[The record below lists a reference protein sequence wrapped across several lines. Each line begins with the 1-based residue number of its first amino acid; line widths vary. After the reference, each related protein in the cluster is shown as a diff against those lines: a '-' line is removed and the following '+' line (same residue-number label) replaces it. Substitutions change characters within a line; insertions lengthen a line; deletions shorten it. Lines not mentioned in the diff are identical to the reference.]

1 MNAARAASKEE
12 GVEPTSPRLYSLPL
26 MIRGAGMDLK
36 SIKSGLLVGRLPAA
50 FTVFVTI
57 AAAAIFLWLAQFDA
71 FYRTIFIEEF
81 HSGEAGR
88 AAYLFGS
95 FLGEGGGYQSKV
107 AAPAASILS
116 WMSFEAFGLGRFQ
129 LRLPFVLLS
138 VASVAAFGVFVRR
151 EAGEHRLLAGAA
163 LLAFV
168 LSPFLI
174 NLRATSTNET
184 LFVPVLALTL
194 ALAGSFESATAPRS
208 RLLLAF
214 ALAFC
219 SGLAVFVK
227 FDGAIIPAAVLLVF
241 LSGLWS
247 RSVSIRELAAFVAG
261 GAAVLCAYIAT
272 QLWASGAEGLQASL
286 AWGAGALKNVTYL
299 PKSPFEQFTR
309 TIITAPKN
317 FNLLFPGMSLT
328 VLAVIAL
335 GIFLWRFLSLAGKI
349 NATIAIAF
357 FVAAPFL
364 PLVYWKRV
372 LFAAPAVFALAISAC
387 AAWERMPP
395 SELRRA
401 QIIGR
406 LLLPLSVAI
415 GMFAIVSPFQGMWR
429 VVPLGVL
436 GAREILLLLL
446 ALALA
451 SLPVAFKLDG
461 ARLRGI
467 VIAMSAAT
475 IAFGALELSVRR
487 DREAA
492 LIGRE
497 VGRLIDGSSVV
508 ADHNAFRI
516 AGYFSNARFSFVHE
530 NDAGFPNLIAE
541 RAQSLRP
548 DFVVVTDSYRK
559 LGALVG
565 SRLPGYEI
573 VLERRFSNPPSY
585 FRRAKTKHVIRV
597 FRRASSAVS
606 NGSESVDF
614 YAHDAAKA
622 PFYSGANV
630 PLLPVSGASGA

>member
-1 MNAARAASKEE
+1 
-12 GVEPTSPRLYSLPL
+12 
-26 MIRGAGMDLK
+26 MDLK
-36 SIKSGLLVGRLPAA
+36 SVKSGLLAGRLPAA
-50 FTVFVTI
+50 FIACVTI

-116 WMSFEAFGLGRFQ
+116 WFSFEAFGLGRFQ

-138 VASVAAFGVFVRR
+138 VASVAAFGLFVRR

-163 LLAFV
+163 LLAFL

-184 LFVPVLALTL
+184 LFVLVLALTL
-194 ALAGSFESATAPRS
+194 ALAGSFESATAARS

-227 FDGAIIPAAVLLVF
+227 FDGAIIPAAVSLVF
-241 LSGLWS
+241 LSGLRS
-247 RSVSIRELAAFVAG
+247 RSVSIKQAAAFAAG

-272 QLWASGAEGLQASL
+272 QLWASGAVGLQASL

-299 PKSPFEQFTR
+299 PDSPFEQFTR

-317 FNLLFPGMSLT
+317 FNLLFPGISLI
-328 VLAVIAL
+328 VFAVIAL
-335 GIFLWRFLSLAGKI
+335 GVSLWRYLSLAGKI
-349 NATIAIAF
+349 SAAIAIAF

-372 LFAAPAVFALAISAC
+372 LFAAPAAFAMAISLC
-387 AAWERMPP
+387 AAWERMPA
-395 SELRRA
+395 SELARA
-401 QIIGR
+401 QLVAR
-406 LLLPLSVAI
+406 VVLPLSAAVGAI
-415 GMFAIVSPFQGMWR
+415 AIVSPFQGMWH
-429 VVPLGVL
+429 VEPFGAL
-436 GAREILLLLL
+436 GAREILLLVL
-446 ALALA
+446 ALGLAAL
-451 SLPVAFKLDG
+451 PIMVKLD
-461 ARLRGI
+461 ALRLRGI
-467 VIAMSAAT
+467 VLGICAAT
-475 IAFGALELSVRR
+475 IAFGTVELSVRR
-487 DREAA
+487 SREAA

-497 VGRLIDGSSVV
+497 VAGLIDGSSVV

-516 AGYFSNARFSFVHE
+516 AGYSSNARFSFVHE

-541 RAQSLRP
+541 RAQSLHP

-559 LGALVG
+559 LGDLVG
-565 SRLPGYEI
+565 SQLPDYEL
-573 VLERRFSNPPSY
+573 VLERRFDNRPTY
-585 FRRAKTKHVIRV
+585 FRRVTTKHIIRV
-597 FRRASSAVS
+597 FRRVSSA
-606 NGSESVDF
+606 GS
-614 YAHDAAKA
+614 AG
-622 PFYSGANV
+622 PG
-630 PLLPVSGASGA
+630 PG